1 MNKELI
7 KKYKNEFNHWL
18 NNKSLLMANKNT
30 KSWITL
36 TDNTWNIEEN
46 FVNDLLIVIKDDFV
60 EFRKALAEGK
70 TIQFNNAGI
79 WKDIK
84 FIVIGPDETPSNYRI
99 KHELPFKAG
108 DWVRDTRPG
117 IKRPIVQLQPNCI
130 ALTNY
135 DENGKHYE
143 KWTPEPGEWCWF
155 FNKDRIPTISQF
167 VEFHKDINKYFATY
181 PNKQKSFGAYYA
193 HCEPFVGELP
203 SSLKDL

>member
-18 NNKSLLMANKNT
+18 KEGKILYKHKHSIA
-30 KSWITL
+30 WW
-36 TDNTWNIEEN
+36 TDDCWNYSSDYVQAIIIN
-46 FVNDLLIVIKDDFV
+46 DDFV

-84 FIVIGPDETPSNYRI
+84 FIVIGQDETPSNYRI
-99 KHELPFKAG
+99 KPELPFKVG

-117 IKRPIVQLQPNCI
+117 VKRPIVQLQPNCI

-135 DENGKHYE
+135 DEDGKHYE
-143 KWTPEPGEWCWF
+143 KWTPRPGEWCWSKGVIVKAF
-155 FNKDRIPTISQF
+155 IFQWTTSHYY
-167 VEFHKDINKYFATY
+167 ESTKY
-181 PNKQKSFGAYYA
+181 
-193 HCEPFVGELP
+193 EPFIGELP
-203 SSLKDL
+203 YDLKG